1 MVHLL
6 EIRLR
11 RGGRSLFILG
21 ALSLLVW
28 GSSHSGNVAQQPNEA
43 LLLLRKCLRLRSG
56 SPPDRVDLLIY
67 DDKGNPYGNVSFGP
81 GDFSPPKGGECAL
94 VAKSPLLYISG
105 GTYSFEERLPDG
117 WQFVSFGCVGV
128 DGVPLP
134 VMCSACKCIPPG
146 VECGCSP
153 TCSTSI
159 PSGSHVICTF
169 VNEPAGS
176 GGGGNGP
183 TLTVYKKAIGGDGK
197 FIVKG
202 DGISPITVIT
212 VGGQGSATVTIP
224 EKGICLYEKDEYE
237 PSKAVGGGSCAFVQS
252 ECSLRFLCGKMEE
265 RNIPAPATTCS
276 GGIRGWSIDPTGINI
291 PADCFQFLGATCAYI
306 NECKGGSGGGGQDE
320 CMKKCLAACAKKDPK
335 ECEAECK
342 KQCSQEPV
350 KNPLSVKKTCTPP
363 VVTIGS
369 PVTCTIT
376 VTNSSDTPQ
385 SFQAV
390 EQAPS
395 GMELISA
402 SPADWV
408 SLQNSQLII
417 RGSVGPRSSVTITL
431 TFLVTGHGHL
441 RNTVQVSGPDGPGG
455 SGSEECQEACT
466 KCVCTKKNG
475 CPDTEECKKCSE
487 CSSSPSS
494 SSPVEDSSI
503 VSSRGR
509 PSTVGTAFIA
519 ASAIRTAG
527 STTAPPKVP
536 KGVLLVDSESNQ
548 LRVYL
553 SKGDGTFRRFKTYG
567 TGERPV
573 DVKAGDFDRDG
584 KTDAVVVNSL
594 SDSLTIY
601 LGNGDGTFRKG
612 REVKLPGVR
621 PVAVAIADFDKDSL
635 LDLAVA
641 QNGSADLAILLGRGD
656 GTFRSPLIVPL
667 YLGNPTSISIADV
680 DGDGSSDLIVTAI
693 GTNEVVFF
701 RGDGR
706 GRFAEMGR
714 REVGD
719 YPVASTVGDFNQ
731 DGEMDV
737 AVANLLSESVT
748 FLLSRGRNRNLDFAR
763 MDMPVEQ
770 PMSLISGEFFT
781 GIPGVAAPNFTSD
794 SITFI
799 GFREG
804 RPHVVRRMRAIA
816 EPVSLGLGDF
826 NDDGLLDIAVA
837 GLPVGNI
844 ATLLGRENGTFA
856 LKR

>member
-43 LLLLRKCLRLRSG
+43 LLLLQKCLRSG

-67 DDKGNPYGNVSFGP
+67 DDKGNPYGNVSFGQ
-81 GDFSPPKGGECAL
+81 GDFFPPKGGECAW
-94 VAKSPLLYISG
+94 VAQRLLYISG
-105 GTYSFEERLPDG
+105 GTYSFGERLPDG
-117 WQFVSFGCVGV
+117 WQFVSFGCVGS
-128 DGVPLP
+128 DGVPLA
-134 VMCSACKCIPPG
+134 VTCAACRCVPG
-146 VECGCSP
+146 VECGCSPRSP

-183 TLTVYKKAIGGDGK
+183 TLTVYKKAMGGDGK

-237 PSKAVGGGSCAFVQS
+237 QSKAVGGGSCTFVQS

-276 GGIRGWSIDPTGINI
+276 GGIRGWSIDPTGIKI
-291 PADCFQFLGATCAYI
+291 PADCFQFLGATCTYI

-320 CMKKCLAACAKKDPK
+320 CMKNCLASCIRKDRK

-408 SLQNSQLII
+408 SLQNGQLII

-455 SGSEECQEACT
+455 SGSEECREACE
-466 KCVCTKKNG
+466 KCLCNKRDG
-475 CPDTEECKKCSE
+475 CPDIEECKKCSE

-826 NDDGLLDIAVA
+826 NDDGLLDIVVA

>member
-28 GSSHSGNVAQQPNEA
+28 GSSHSGNVAQRHNEA
-43 LLLLRKCLRLRSG
+43 LLLLQKCLRSG

-67 DDKGNPYGNVSFGP
+67 DDRGNPYGNVSFGQ
-81 GDFSPPKGGECAL
+81 GDFFRPKGGECAW
-94 VAKSPLLYISG
+94 VAERLLYISG
-105 GTYSFEERLPDG
+105 GTYSFGERLPDG

-128 DGVPLP
+128 DGVPLS
-134 VMCSACKCIPPG
+134 VTCQVCKGLNCPG
-146 VECGCSP
+146 P

-159 PSGSHVICTF
+159 PTGSHVICTF
-169 VNEPAGS
+169 VNEPARS
-176 GGGGNGP
+176 G
-183 TLTVYKKAIGGDGK
+183 
-197 FIVKG
+197 
-202 DGISPITVIT
+202 
-212 VGGQGSATVTIP
+212 
-224 EKGICLYEKDEYE
+224 
-237 PSKAVGGGSCAFVQS
+237 
-252 ECSLRFLCGKMEE
+252 
-265 RNIPAPATTCS
+265 
-276 GGIRGWSIDPTGINI
+276 
-291 PADCFQFLGATCAYI
+291 
-306 NECKGGSGGGGQDE
+306 GGGGQDE
-320 CMKKCLAACAKKDPK
+320 CMKKCLAACKDPK

-408 SLQNSQLII
+408 SLQNGQVII

-441 RNTVQVSGPDGPGG
+441 RNTVQVTGG
-455 SGSEECQEACT
+455 SGSEECLEACE
-466 KCVCTKKNG
+466 KCFSSCTKKGG
-475 CPDTEECKKCSE
+475 CPGIEECKKCSE

-693 GTNEVVFF
+693 GTNEVIFF

-719 YPVASTVGDFNQ
+719 HPVASTVGDFNQ

>member
-1 MVHLL
+1 
-6 EIRLR
+6 
-11 RGGRSLFILG
+11 
-21 ALSLLVW
+21 
-28 GSSHSGNVAQQPNEA
+28 
-43 LLLLRKCLRLRSG
+43 
-56 SPPDRVDLLIY
+56 
-67 DDKGNPYGNVSFGP
+67 
-81 GDFSPPKGGECAL
+81 
-94 VAKSPLLYISG
+94 
-105 GTYSFEERLPDG
+105 
-117 WQFVSFGCVGV
+117 
-128 DGVPLP
+128 
-134 VMCSACKCIPPG
+134 
-146 VECGCSP
+146 
-153 TCSTSI
+153 
-159 PSGSHVICTF
+159 
-169 VNEPAGS
+169 
-176 GGGGNGP
+176 
-183 TLTVYKKAIGGDGK
+183 
-197 FIVKG
+197 
-202 DGISPITVIT
+202 
-212 VGGQGSATVTIP
+212 
-224 EKGICLYEKDEYE
+224 
-237 PSKAVGGGSCAFVQS
+237 
-252 ECSLRFLCGKMEE
+252 
-265 RNIPAPATTCS
+265 
-276 GGIRGWSIDPTGINI
+276 
-291 PADCFQFLGATCAYI
+291 
-306 NECKGGSGGGGQDE
+306 
-320 CMKKCLAACAKKDPK
+320 
-335 ECEAECK
+335 
-342 KQCSQEPV
+342 V

-408 SLQNSQLII
+408 SLQNGQLII

-455 SGSEECQEACT
+455 SGSEECLEACE
-466 KCVCTKKNG
+466 KCFSSCIKKGG
-475 CPDTEECKKCSE
+475 CPGIEECKKCSE

-693 GTNEVVFF
+693 GTNEVIFF

>member
-1 MVHLL
+1 
-6 EIRLR
+6 
-11 RGGRSLFILG
+11 
-21 ALSLLVW
+21 
-28 GSSHSGNVAQQPNEA
+28 
-43 LLLLRKCLRLRSG
+43 
-56 SPPDRVDLLIY
+56 
-67 DDKGNPYGNVSFGP
+67 
-81 GDFSPPKGGECAL
+81 
-94 VAKSPLLYISG
+94 
-105 GTYSFEERLPDG
+105 
-117 WQFVSFGCVGV
+117 
-128 DGVPLP
+128 
-134 VMCSACKCIPPG
+134 
-146 VECGCSP
+146 
-153 TCSTSI
+153 
-159 PSGSHVICTF
+159 
-169 VNEPAGS
+169 
-176 GGGGNGP
+176 
-183 TLTVYKKAIGGDGK
+183 
-197 FIVKG
+197 
-202 DGISPITVIT
+202 
-212 VGGQGSATVTIP
+212 
-224 EKGICLYEKDEYE
+224 
-237 PSKAVGGGSCAFVQS
+237 
-252 ECSLRFLCGKMEE
+252 
-265 RNIPAPATTCS
+265 
-276 GGIRGWSIDPTGINI
+276 
-291 PADCFQFLGATCAYI
+291 
-306 NECKGGSGGGGQDE
+306 
-320 CMKKCLAACAKKDPK
+320 
-335 ECEAECK
+335 
-342 KQCSQEPV
+342 V

-408 SLQNSQLII
+408 SLQNGQVII

-455 SGSEECQEACT
+455 LSQPQHCQEVCYE
-466 KCVCTKKNG
+466 CVCWRDETTG
-475 CPDTEECKKCSE
+475 EVHCPDTEECKKCSE

-494 SSPVEDSSI
+494 SSPVSSPVEDSSI

-621 PVAVAIADFDKDSL
+621 PVALAIADFDKDSL

-693 GTNEVVFF
+693 GTNEVIFF

-719 YPVASTVGDFNQ
+719 HPVASTVGDFNQ

-804 RPHVVRRMRAIA
+804 RPYVVRRMRAIA

>member
-43 LLLLRKCLRLRSG
+43 LLLLRKCLRSG

-67 DDKGNPYGNVSFGP
+67 DDRGNPYGNVSFGQ
-81 GDFSPPKGGECAL
+81 GDFFPPKGGECAL
-94 VAKSPLLYISG
+94 VAERLLYISG
-105 GTYSFEERLPDG
+105 GTYSFGERLPDG
-117 WQFVSFGCVGV
+117 WQFVSFGCVDANGF
-128 DGVPLP
+128 PLN
-134 VMCSACKCIPPG
+134 VLCHVCKAIDCLD
-146 VECGCSP
+146 P

-159 PSGSHVICTF
+159 PTGSHVICTF
-169 VNEPAGS
+169 VNEPARS
-176 GGGGNGP
+176 GG
-183 TLTVYKKAIGGDGK
+183 
-197 FIVKG
+197 
-202 DGISPITVIT
+202 
-212 VGGQGSATVTIP
+212 
-224 EKGICLYEKDEYE
+224 
-237 PSKAVGGGSCAFVQS
+237 
-252 ECSLRFLCGKMEE
+252 
-265 RNIPAPATTCS
+265 
-276 GGIRGWSIDPTGINI
+276 
-291 PADCFQFLGATCAYI
+291 
-306 NECKGGSGGGGQDE
+306 GGSGGGGQDE
-320 CMKKCLAACAKKDPK
+320 CMKKCLAACKDPK
-335 ECEAECK
+335 ECEPECK

-408 SLQNSQLII
+408 SLQNGQLII

-455 SGSEECQEACT
+455 SGSEECLEACE
-466 KCVCTKKNG
+466 KCFSSCTKKGG
-475 CPDTEECKKCSE
+475 CPGIEECKKCSE

-494 SSPVEDSSI
+494 SSPIEDSSI

-601 LGNGDGTFRKG
+601 FGNGDGTFRKG

-680 DGDGSSDLIVTAI
+680 DGDGSLDLIVTAI
-693 GTNEVVFF
+693 GTNEVIFF